1 MRVPVYI
8 RHPEIRE
15 YYQIEWMK
23 ILMLFVGSMAI
34 ASLPILF
41 GFQMTTADPTPVVPS
56 EATLWQE
63 VGTPV
68 D

>member
-15 YYQIEWMK
+15 YYQLEWIK
-23 ILMLFVGSMAI
+23 ILMIFVASMAI

-41 GFQMTTADPTPVVPS
+41 GFRSTTADSSPVVPS

-63 VGTPV
+63 IRPAR
-68 D
+68 